1 MHFCWKLL
9 LECSQSKVFMKQLLL
24 SFMTLLL
31 TFSCADVK
39 ALESTM
45 PPNYV
50 ENIVPEIG
58 KLYSYAEK
66 GQFATGS
73 VLPVYEWMP
82 SSGHLKA
89 IILGVHGLTLHGR
102 RYRILARTLAVNGIG
117 FVSMDMRGFGSCKFD
132 DSGREKPKDDL
143 SSINHEKSYQDIV
156 LLMKAIKS
164 RYPQVPLIVLGES
177 LGCTFC
183 IRLAGEYPGTVNGVI
198 LSAPAVRVNPKM
210 YASESDI
217 AAGLKA
223 LIGNHHLVNLN
234 GFFHDLVSPRPE
246 VVQEM
251 IEDPFIVK
259 ALSFHDLIA
268 TDGFVDKTAE
278 WARGTASN
286 LPMLVIQGSNDK
298 CVLPKHLT
306 DMMMNMK
313 SNDMRIAW
321 KGSYGHLQ
329 LETMFL
335 RANIMDSIGM
345 WLDDHSV
352 DGRAKLER
360 LEQNI
365 SDLGGALVR

>member
-1 MHFCWKLL
+1 MHRGWSFTLK
-9 LECSQSKVFMKQLLL
+9 CSHMNSLKKSLLL
-24 SFMTLLL
+24 SLLSL
-31 TFSCADVK
+31 VMLFTTVRVDA
-39 ALESTM
+39 AESTM
-45 PPNYV
+45 PPSYV
-50 ENIVPEIG
+50 EKIVPELG
-58 KLYSYAEK
+58 RLYAYSEK

-82 SSGHLKA
+82 TTGHLKA

-132 DSGREKPKDDL
+132 DSGREKPKDDM
-143 SSINHEKSYQDIV
+143 STINHEKSYQDIA
-156 LLMKAIKS
+156 LLMQAIKS

-183 IRLAGEYPGTVNGVI
+183 IRLAGEYPSLVNGVV

-223 LIGNHHLVNLN
+223 LISNHHLVNLN
-234 GFFHDLVSPRPE
+234 AFFHDLVSPRPE

-259 ALSFHDLIA
+259 ALSFHDLIS
-268 TDGFVDKTAE
+268 TDAFVDKTAG
-278 WARGTASN
+278 WASTTASN

-298 CVLPKHLT
+298 CVVPKHLT

-321 KGSYGHLQ
+321 KGTYGHLQ

-335 RANIMDSIGM
+335 RANIMDTIGM